1 MLFDRVYEKKVEQ
14 CKKIKRDSTARNK
27 GITLIALVVTIVL
40 KCCEAAVE
48 RMLRKVKELKR
59 EKTSDII

>member
-1 MLFDRVYEKKVEQ
+1 MNLK
-14 CKKIKRDSTARNK
+14 RNK
-27 GITLIALVVTIVL
+27 GITLITVVVTIKL
-40 KCCEAAVE
+40 NCSCLAME